1 MAKTVTIPLD
11 TPLTGHGSE
20 RVTRVVVRE
29 PTFSEYLDN
38 GDPYLVALAPQSG
51 IPFQIEDKQ
60 AIAAYARLLIV
71 EPKDP
76 LLLEQ
81 GGIALAAKVKEAVR
95 SFFLPAGEAGT
106 GSRTSPTT

>member
-1 MAKTVTIPLD
+1 MAKTVTIKLD
-11 TPLTGHGSE
+11 APLTGHNGE
-20 RVTRVVVRE
+20 RCMQVIVRE
-29 PTFSEYLDN
+29 PTFNEYLDN

-81 GGIALAAKVKEAVR
+81 GGMALAGKVKEAIR
-95 SFFLPAGEAGT
+95 SFFLPAGGAGAD
-106 GSRTSPTT
+106 SRTSPTN